1 MPKEQET
8 KQYAHGKHPNSLAN
22 LKKGKR
28 FGNGEGNTLNAREE
42 NKKSVAVRNGNKT
55 LREFAIDFADKPMK
69 NGITFKEAYI
79 MRLAKMAADGNLA
92 AMQYFA
98 KLIGEDPGDVVTVK
112 APTLS
117 EDAKAD
123 IDKLLKETRGEI
135 K

>member
-1 MPKEQET
+1 MPTGQEK
-8 KQYAHGKHPNSLAN
+8 KQYPHGKHPNSLAN

-117 EDAKAD
+117 DDAKAD
-123 IDKLLKETRGEI
+123 IDKLLKETRGEV

>member
-1 MPKEQET
+1 MPTEQGT
-8 KQYAHGKHPNSLAN
+8 KQYPKGKHPNSLAN

-28 FGNGEGNTLNAREE
+28 FGNGEGYTLNAREE
-42 NKKSVAVRNGNKT
+42 NKKSVAVRSGNKT
-55 LREFAIDFADKPMK
+55 LREFAVDFADKPMK

-112 APTLS
+112 TPQLS

-123 IDKLLKETRGEI
+123 IDKLLKETRGEV

>member
-1 MPKEQET
+1 MPTEQET

-79 MRLAKMAADGNLA
+79 MRLAKWLPM
-92 AMQYFA
+92 
-98 KLIGEDPGDVVTVK
+98 VTLLLCSILQNSSEK
-112 APTLS
+112 TPATL
-117 EDAKAD
+117 
-123 IDKLLKETRGEI
+123 
-135 K
+135 

>member
-1 MPKEQET
+1 MPTGQET
-8 KQYAHGKHPNSLAN
+8 KQYPHGKHPNSLAN

-42 NKKSVAVRNGNKT
+42 NRKSVAVRSGNKT
-55 LREFAIDFADKPMK
+55 LREFAIDFADKPME
-69 NGITFKEAYI
+69 NGKTFKEVYI
-79 MRLAKMAADGNLA
+79 MRLAKMAVVGNLA

-123 IDKLLKETRGEI
+123 IDKLLKETRGEV